1 MIELTASAP
10 QMICTARPGPGPRHR
25 DGVLSAA
32 ECSNPY
38 VVAAGPS
45 RVDSDDGAAITD
57 EISTENFHGK
67 TERFQGLSPTRAQV
81 AVDNRVFRSD
91 TALLVIES
99 SLLMSTTS
107 RSTEHTRAYRQ
118 RLRAA
123 GSEEVL
129 LQLPRATVAMLD
141 AIKER
146 QGLKNRSQALLQ
158 LIEQKGA
165 AAQQTT

>member
-1 MIELTASAP
+1 MPTHAAP
-10 QMICTARPGPGPRHR
+10 P
-25 DGVLSAA
+25 
-32 ECSNPY
+32 
-38 VVAAGPS
+38 
-45 RVDSDDGAAITD
+45 
-57 EISTENFHGK
+57 
-67 TERFQGLSPTRAQV
+67 
-81 AVDNRVFRSD
+81 NRNVR
-91 TALLVIES
+91 
-99 SLLMSTTS
+99 
-107 RSTEHTRAYRQ
+107 YRQ

-146 QGLKNRSQALLQ
+146 QGLRSRSQALLQ